1 MSTQYSLF
9 QLGWK
14 TFFQQQLSLSELE
27 NHFIGRVSGVHKS
40 HLDLLMEQGKRLI
53 AYPKHLDTLTVGDW
67 LVLDKE
73 NKPIRS
79 LERLSLFSRK
89 SAGKQSS
96 EQLIAANIDTVM
108 IVCSLNEDFN
118 LNRIERYLALTQ
130 QSGAEAVVILSKADL
145 CPDYEDKR
153 YAVEKLNPFLPVFAL
168 NTLSTDVEQLTPWC
182 KAGQTLTVVGSSGVG
197 KSSLVNSLI
206 GNGVQTTQAIRENDG
221 KGKHTTTAR
230 SLHLLPQGG
239 VILDT
244 PGMREI
250 QILADKENIEEV
262 FTEIHQLANKCKFSD
277 CKHENEP
284 GCAVLEQVATGQ
296 IDARRLENYRK
307 LIHEAEFNSISIA
320 EKRAKEKSLSKFYHN
335 TMIDSYKIKRGE

>member
-1 MSTQYSLF
+1 MSTQYSLL

-27 NHFIGRVSGVHKS
+27 TCFISRVSGVHKS
-40 HLDLLMEQGKRLI
+40 HLDLMTEQGKLMI

-67 LVLDKE
+67 LILDKE
-73 NKPIRS
+73 NKPTRR

-89 SAGKQSS
+89 SAGKRTS
-96 EQLIAANIDTVM
+96 EQLIAANVDTAM

-118 LNRIERYLALTQ
+118 LNRIERYLTLTQ
-130 QSGAEAVVILSKADL
+130 QSEAEAVVILSKADL
-145 CPDYEDKR
+145 CPDYEEKR
-153 YAVEKLNPFLPVFAL
+153 YAIEQLNPFLPVFAL
-168 NTLSTDVEQLTPWC
+168 NTLSADVEQLFPWC

-197 KSSLVNSLI
+197 KSSLVNSLM
-206 GNGVQTTQAIRENDG
+206 GGTVQTTQAIREEDG
-221 KGKHTTTAR
+221 KGRHTTTAR

-244 PGMREI
+244 PGMREL
-250 QILADKENIEEV
+250 QLLADKENIEEV
-262 FTEIHQLANKCKFSD
+262 FTEIHQLADKCKFSD

-284 GCAVLEQVATGQ
+284 GCAVLKQVAAGQ

-307 LIHEAEFNSISIA
+307 LIREAEFNNASIA
-320 EKRAKEKSLSKFYHN
+320 EKRAKERNLSKFYHN
-335 TMIDSYKIKRGE
+335 TMVDSYKIKRGE